1 MVVKW
6 IESQARD
13 SVYAPHRAKLQFV
26 QGDFEPQKS
35 LNLCR
40 VLTVVSEDDQGLLI
54 PERLLRYT
62 GYLRLK
68 ETAETTALPMKT
80 LCD

>member
-40 VLTVVSEDDQGLLI
+40 VLKVVSEDD
-54 PERLLRYT
+54 
-62 GYLRLK
+62 
-68 ETAETTALPMKT
+68 
-80 LCD
+80 